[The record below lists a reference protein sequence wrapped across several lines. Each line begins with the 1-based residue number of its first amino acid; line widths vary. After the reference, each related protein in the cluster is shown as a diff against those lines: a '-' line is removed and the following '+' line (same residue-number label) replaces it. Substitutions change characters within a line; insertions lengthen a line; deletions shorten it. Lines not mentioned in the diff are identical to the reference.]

1 MVKTGRDLAV
11 FGGLLALFIGFLFIT
26 AVPNLIKYGDFK
38 APRSSAVTEQAE
50 VNTGSPKSR
59 ETSWGEKE
67 YAGMLSAVA
76 VAAGTICAVGG
87 LTGFAGSA
95 LAVRSPRTAGRMM
108 VAAGALAAF
117 TIIGAAAT
125 AVLAMA
131 GMREFDFANA
141 PPGTEPEWQDA
152 ESLPY

>member
-38 APRSSAVTEQAE
+38 APRSTAVTEQVE
-50 VNTGSPKSR
+50 I
-59 ETSWGEKE
+59 KE
-67 YAGMLSAVA
+67 YAGVLSAVA

-87 LTGFAGSA
+87 LMGFAGSA

-125 AVLAMA
+125 AALALA
-131 GMREFDFANA
+131 GMREFDFASA